1 MCCFIGLEFLILNLL
16 ILIVGFLLPP
26 RPTPALPYC
35 HPCLNTSYN
44 PFFFFPDED
53 CILEMAFLLDSS
65 ESAKEYN
72 HNQEKKFVLQ
82 MVEKLKGIQLE
93 SRRAFSWRMALLQYS
108 STVLIE
114 QTFRDWRGPDNFKDR
129 IAPISYIGHG
139 TFTSYAITNLT
150 QLYMNE
156 GTHKS
161 VKVAILLTDGVDHP
175 RNPDIFAA
183 TTNAK
188 QHDIKLFTVGMTSV
202 ARETANAAKLRL
214 LASVP
219 STRFVSHLQEADMVD
234 KILKEV
240 VCTYCSILL

>member
-1 MCCFIGLEFLILNLL
+1 
-16 ILIVGFLLPP
+16 
-26 RPTPALPYC
+26 
-35 HPCLNTSYN
+35 
-44 PFFFFPDED
+44 
-53 CILEMAFLLDSS
+53 
-65 ESAKEYN
+65 
-72 HNQEKKFVLQ
+72 
-82 MVEKLKGIQLE
+82 MVDKLKGIQLD
-93 SRRAFSWRMALLQYS
+93 SKRPFSWRMALLQYS

-114 QTFRDWRGPDNFKDR
+114 QTFRDWKGPDNFKAR
-129 IAPISYIGHG
+129 ISPIAYIGHG

-183 TTNAK
+183 TANAK
-188 QHDIKLFTVGMTSV
+188 NHDIKLFTVGMTFVSK
-202 ARETANAAKLRL
+202 ETTNAAKLRL

-219 STRFVSHLQEADMVD
+219 ATRFVFHLQETDVAD

-240 VCTYCSILL
+240 VSNHVTCTNLFL

>member
-1 MCCFIGLEFLILNLL
+1 
-16 ILIVGFLLPP
+16 
-26 RPTPALPYC
+26 
-35 HPCLNTSYN
+35 
-44 PFFFFPDED
+44 
-53 CILEMAFLLDSS
+53 MAFLLDSS

-72 HNQEKKFVLQ
+72 HNLEKKFVLQ

-114 QTFRDWRGPDNFKDR
+114 QTFRDWRGPDNFKTR

-139 TFTSYAITNLT
+139 TFTSYAITNVT

-240 VCTYCSILL
+240 VCTYCSILLWNVIYYVSKWPIGTHKPPIILRW